1 MRVLVVGAGAV
12 GSLLGWAL
20 AAAGDPVT
28 IVRRGATEAPSTAIG
43 VRRPDG
49 SQAVADVRIVA
60 SIGQVVDDPPE
71 LVVVAVRQHDL
82 ADVLRDLEAVPQAI
96 VLTAENGIGAEE
108 AAAAARPGRPLL
120 AASPTAAVERS
131 ADGGVAWLRRG
142 GIGVG
147 PVRGDVEEAGRHLV
161 AAFDRSGLPA
171 RWISD
176 ARSMKWSKLLANLVA
191 NATSAM
197 LDLDPPVI
205 YGDRR
210 LFGIERD
217 QLHEALRVMDALDLH
232 VVDLPGARV
241 TWLARGVRL
250 PGLLASLALQRVV
263 RGARG
268 GKDPSLRAALA
279 AGGQTEIGW
288 LNGAVALA
296 GVAARIDT
304 PVNAVLARLVEEAST
319 DPARRAWFR
328 HRPDR
333 LVEALGS
340 R

>member
-20 AAAGDPVT
+20 ATAGDPVT
-28 IVRRGATEAPSTAIG
+28 IVRRGATEARSVAIG

-49 SQAVADVRIVA
+49 TRAVAAVRTVA
-60 SIGQVVDDPPE
+60 TIAQVVDDPPE

-82 ADVLRDLEAVPQAI
+82 TDVLHDLEAVPRAI

-108 AAAAARPGRPLL
+108 AAAAAQPDRPLL
-120 AASPTAAVERS
+120 AASLTAAVERT
-131 ADGGVAWLRRG
+131 ADGTVAWLRRG
-142 GIGVG
+142 GIALA
-147 PVRGDVEEAGRHLV
+147 PVRGDVAGSGRHLV

-191 NATSAM
+191 NATSGL
-197 LDLDPPVI
+197 LDLDPSLV
-205 YGDRR
+205 YADRR

-217 QLHEALRVMDALDLH
+217 QLHEVLRVMDALDLR

-250 PGLLASLALQRVV
+250 PAPLASVALQRVV

-268 GKDPSLRAALA
+268 GKDPSLRIALA

-288 LNGAVALA
+288 LNGAVARA
-296 GVAARIDT
+296 GAAAGLDT
-304 PVNAVLARLVEEAST
+304 PVNAALARLVEEASK
-319 DPARRAWFR
+319 DPTRRAWFR

-333 LVEALGS
+333 LIEAVDLG
-340 R
+340 